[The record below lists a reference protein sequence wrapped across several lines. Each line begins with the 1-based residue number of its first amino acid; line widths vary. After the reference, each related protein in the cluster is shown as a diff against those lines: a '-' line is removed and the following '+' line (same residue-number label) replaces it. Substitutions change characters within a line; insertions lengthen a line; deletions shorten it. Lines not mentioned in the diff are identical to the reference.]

1 MANYPNTV
9 KKIQVKKADGT
20 FLFPRV
26 RTTDMTAGANDTA
39 AFDANDKLKLAHI
52 PYTSSI
58 RANGVADNTKLV
70 TEKAVR
76 DAVSSIEAGLSG
88 AVNSVTGDADQPVYA
103 SPTTGAVKVG
113 ISATTG
119 DGTTRGYAITKEVA
133 SGSLD
138 AAAAACGISA
148 VAGSG
153 STTLVPTWNTF
164 YGVTSMLQLKID
176 GAGKVQSVES
186 GNTGISC
193 NPTTGNVKVYNTGV
207 LTVKGSG
214 PITPATAASGNVE
227 VGIAYATIN
236 QSGAVRLATSSNVYS
251 NDSAAQGYVLDLTT
265 VNRYRGA
272 MAITSD
278 YTELTN
284 LNALP
289 TGVADGDI
297 VLVKTGTNAG
307 YYGATGTKLARID
320 ASVQDSEPTN
330 VGIGYNKNTGIAYVK
345 NGDEYIPLVRS
356 ATGDLIKVNESGV
369 VYLTES
375 AVSLIHGAA
384 NVTNKI
390 ASTNVIGDNG
400 LSQVY
405 AGANVS
411 VVGRDVANLGSLP
424 ETPTA
429 AEKKT
434 IKGVVETINDITSTG
449 ISAVSAAAIAKGVH
463 TAANWAT
470 ALSNNIV
477 PTVHA
482 VTAACLFYSEI

>member
-9 KKIQVKKADGT
+9 KKIQVKKADNT

-26 RTTDMTAGANDTA
+26 RTVDMTASGTDTA
-39 AFDANDKLKLAHI
+39 AFDANDKLKLAHL
-52 PYTSSI
+52 PYTTAI
-58 RANGVADNTKLV
+58 RANGVADNTNLV

-88 AVNSVTGDADQPVYA
+88 TVNSVSGDADQPVYA
-103 SPTTGAVKVG
+103 SPTTGAVKIG

-119 DGTTRGYAITKEVA
+119 DASVKGYVATREFAAEDLNSTAAALG
-133 SGSLD
+133 LD
-138 AAAAACGISA
+138 AG
-148 VAGSG
+148 G
-153 STTLVPTWNTF
+153 STGATYLTPTWHTF
-164 YGVTSMLQLKID
+164 YNVTSMLVKKID
-176 GAGKVQSVES
+176 GAGQVQSVDS

-214 PITPATAASGNVE
+214 PITPTTAASGNVE

-236 QSGAVRLATSSNVYS
+236 QSGAVKLATSSNVYT
-251 NDSAAQGYVLDLTT
+251 NDSAAWPCVLELDT

-289 TGVADGDI
+289 TGVVDGDI

-307 YYGATGTKLARID
+307 YYGATGTKLTRID
-320 ASVQDSEPTN
+320 ASVQDSIPTN

-345 NGDEYIPLVRS
+345 NGDAYIPLVRS
-356 ATGDLIKVNESGV
+356 ASGDLIKVNESGV

-375 AVSLIHGAA
+375 AVNLIQGAG

-390 ASTNVIGDNG
+390 ASTNVIGENG
-400 LSQVY
+400 LSQIY

-424 ETPTA
+424 DTPTA

>member
-52 PYTSSI
+52 PYTSAI
-58 RANGVADNTKLV
+58 RADGVADNTNLV

-76 DAVSSIEAGLSG
+76 DAVSSIEAGLAG
-88 AVNSVTGDADQPVYA
+88 AVNSVTPDADQPVYA

-119 DGTTRGYAITKEVA
+119 DPSVKGYVATKEFA
-133 SGSLD
+133 AADLNS
-138 AAAAACGISA
+138 AAAALGLDD
-148 VAGSG
+148 GG
-153 STTLVPTWNTF
+153 STGSTYVTPTWHTF
-164 YGVTSMLQLKID
+164 YNVTSMLVKKID

-186 GNTGISC
+186 GNAGISC

-214 PITPATAASGNVE
+214 PITPATATSGNVE

-251 NDSAAQGYVLDLTT
+251 NDSAAQGYVLDLKT

-272 MAITSD
+272 MTITSD

-297 VLVKTGTNAG
+297 VLVKTGGNAG
-307 YYGATGTKLARID
+307 YYGATGTKLTRID
-320 ASVQDSEPTN
+320 ASVQGSEPTN

-356 ATGDLIKVNESGV
+356 ASGDLIKVDASGT
-369 VYLTES
+369 VYLTDS
-375 AVSLIHGAA
+375 AVSLIQGAA

-400 LSQVY
+400 LSQIY

-424 ETPTA
+424 DSPTA

-434 IKGVVETINDITSTG
+434 IKGVVETINDITDSG
-449 ISAVSAAAIAKGVH
+449 LDAVSTAAIAKGVH